1 MTEYQHPAENNMMF
15 SNLVDVAMYRA
26 AEQDQKTAYTFLS
39 DGANQERNLTYGE
52 LDRRARAIAAFL
64 QDAGMSGERALLF
77 YPPGLDFICAFFG
90 CLYAGVVA
98 VPTYPPINRQM
109 MAQVEPIVKDA
120 GPKAVL
126 TTADITSKLKTVLS
140 IQSIGK
146 KSLFK
151 FIGQGIDRFFPIFKQ
166 LDGQKN
172 SIIATDRMDTDLDQM
187 WQSPDLDS
195 TSLAFLQYT
204 SGSTSQPKGVM
215 VSHGNIMHNQ
225 NLIQEYFRQPKG
237 VVFVSWLPQY
247 HDMGLI
253 GNMLHPFYM
262 GGYSVVFSPFEFL
275 KKPLKWLATISKY
288 QAHTSGAPN
297 FAYELCVRKVSAED
311 KKKLDL
317 SSWQVAYNG
326 AEPIRHATL
335 ENFASYFAECGFER
349 SALFPCYGLAE
360 GTLIVTG
367 GKLQESPVYLRCD
380 KEALKVDRIQPV
392 EPEDPTATFL
402 VGSGT
407 AFDRQK
413 VRVVD
418 PEDRIELGDNEIGE
432 IWVSGPS
439 IAHGYWH
446 NPDATQETF
455 QAQIRNSDESPYMR
469 TGDLGF
475 IRDGNLF
482 ITGRIKDLIIIR
494 GQNYIPSD
502 VEYTA
507 ESSHANLRK
516 GCSAAFSLQSDGE
529 EKLAVVCEIR
539 KKVKKAELKDIA
551 AGILRNIT
559 ESHGINAARL
569 ALIKTRTIPKTT
581 SGKIRRKMCKMAM
594 LNNKLEV
601 VYQWEDKKNAEAVAG
616 PAASGKKDRVEA
628 LEGGSWSQEEVYGW
642 LLERLNSSSSNVITV
657 ENLKEKSLAD
667 TGLGS
672 LEQVELV
679 TDFEQKFDCVADID
693 ELMQI
698 TSLSEFS
705 LALYQ
710 AACPPAS

>member
-1 MTEYQHPAENNMMF
+1 
-15 SNLVDVAMYRA
+15 
-26 AEQDQKTAYTFLS
+26 
-39 DGANQERNLTYGE
+39 
-52 LDRRARAIAAFL
+52 
-64 QDAGMSGERALLF
+64 
-77 YPPGLDFICAFFG
+77 
-90 CLYAGVVA
+90 
-98 VPTYPPINRQM
+98 
-109 MAQVEPIVKDA
+109 
-120 GPKAVL
+120 
-126 TTADITSKLKTVLS
+126 
-140 IQSIGK
+140 
-146 KSLFK
+146 
-151 FIGQGIDRFFPIFKQ
+151 
-166 LDGQKN
+166 
-172 SIIATDRMDTDLDQM
+172 
-187 WQSPDLDS
+187 
-195 TSLAFLQYT
+195 
-204 SGSTSQPKGVM
+204 
-215 VSHGNIMHNQ
+215 
-225 NLIQEYFRQPKG
+225 
-237 VVFVSWLPQY
+237 
-247 HDMGLI
+247 
-253 GNMLHPFYM
+253 
-262 GGYSVVFSPFEFL
+262 
-275 KKPLKWLATISKY
+275 
-288 QAHTSGAPN
+288 
-297 FAYELCVRKVSAED
+297 
-311 KKKLDL
+311 
-317 SSWQVAYNG
+317 
-326 AEPIRHATL
+326 
-335 ENFASYFAECGFER
+335 
-349 SALFPCYGLAE
+349 
-360 GTLIVTG
+360 
-367 GKLQESPVYLRCD
+367 
-380 KEALKVDRIQPV
+380 
-392 EPEDPTATFL
+392 
-402 VGSGT
+402 
-407 AFDRQK
+407 
-413 VRVVD
+413 
-418 PEDRIELGDNEIGE
+418 
-432 IWVSGPS
+432 
-439 IAHGYWH
+439 
-446 NPDATQETF
+446 
-455 QAQIRNSDESPYMR
+455 MR

>member
-15 SNLVDVAMYRA
+15 SNLVEVARYRA
-26 AEQDQKTAYTFLS
+26 AEQGQKTAYTFLAG
-39 DGANQERNLTYGE
+39 GADQERHLTYGE

-64 QDAGMSGERALLF
+64 QDAGMPGERALLF

-98 VPTYPPINRQM
+98 VPTYPPVNRQM

-120 GPKAVL
+120 GPMAIL
-126 TTADITSKLKTVLS
+126 TTADIASKLKTVLS

-146 KSLFK
+146 KSLFR
-151 FIGQGIDRFFPIFKQ
+151 FIGQGIDKFFPIFKQ
-166 LDGQKN
+166 LGGQKN
-172 SIIATDRMDTDLDQM
+172 SVIATDRLDTDLDQM
-187 WQSPDLDS
+187 WQAPDLDS
-195 TSLAFLQYT
+195 ASLAFLQYT

-215 VSHGNIMHNQ
+215 VSHGNLMHNQ
-225 NLIQEYFRQPKG
+225 NLIQDYFRQPKG

-253 GNMLHPFYM
+253 GNILHPFYM

-275 KKPLKWLATISKY
+275 KKPLKWLEAISKY

-311 KKKLDL
+311 KKNLDL

-326 AEPIRHATL
+326 AEPIRHTTL
-335 ENFASYFAECGFER
+335 ENFASYFAECGLEK

-360 GTLIVTG
+360 GTLIVAG
-367 GKLQESPVYLRCD
+367 GKLQESPVYLTCN
-380 KEALKVDRIQPV
+380 KEGLKEDRIQTVAPG
-392 EPEDPTATFL
+392 DPAATVL
-402 VGSGT
+402 VGSGA
-407 AFDRQK
+407 AFDGQK
-413 VRVVD
+413 VRVVE
-418 PEDRIELGDNEIGE
+418 PGECNQLGDNEIGE

-439 IAHGYWH
+439 VAHGYW
-446 NPDATQETF
+446 NNLESTRQTF
-455 QAQIRNSDESPYMR
+455 QARIQNADGDRFLR

-475 IRDGNLF
+475 LRDGNLF

-502 VEYTA
+502 IEYTA

-516 GCSAAFSLQSDGE
+516 GCAAAFSLTSDGE

-539 KKVKKAELKDIA
+539 KKVKKSELK
-551 AGILRNIT
+551 GIVDGMLRDIT
-559 ESHGINAARL
+559 EGHGINAARL
-569 ALIKTRTIPKTT
+569 VLVKSRTIPKTT
-581 SGKIRRKMCKMAM
+581 SGKIRRKMCKMAL
-594 LNNKLEV
+594 LNHKLAV
-601 VYQWEDKKNAEAVAG
+601 VYQWEDKKGAEAVSG
-616 PAASGKKDRVEA
+616 PASHPEKEGVEA
-628 LEGGSWSQEEVYGW
+628 NKGRSRTSEEVYGW
-642 LLERLNSSSSNVITV
+642 LLEKINTSSADAITM

-667 TGLGS
+667 TGLDS
-672 LEQVELV
+672 VDQVELV
-679 TDFEQKFDCVADID
+679 TDFEEKFDCVIDID

-705 LALYQ
+705 QALYQ
-710 AACPPAS
+710 AACPPSS